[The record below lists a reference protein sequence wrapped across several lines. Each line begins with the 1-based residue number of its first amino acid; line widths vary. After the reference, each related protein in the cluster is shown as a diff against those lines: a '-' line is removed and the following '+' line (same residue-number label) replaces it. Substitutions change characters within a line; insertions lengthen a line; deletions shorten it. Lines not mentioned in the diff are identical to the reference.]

1 MRIATSTVNERTTEA
16 IARQQSR
23 LSDLQS
29 RLSSGQRVE
38 KPSDDP
44 SAAAQAERLRARDA
58 RLAAEGRMIDQAR
71 TTLQQADSVMGS
83 AVEELQV
90 ARELLLTA
98 STDTLNAS
106 DRASIAVQLRG
117 ALGNLLALANHDNGT
132 GGYVFGGAGV
142 TAAPFVLAG
151 QVTYQAQS
159 GEQVTATEPA
169 LAVTQDGGPA
179 FMNLPDGAGGTRS
192 IFATLEAA
200 AAALEDPSLAAAQ
213 RRTTV
218 GAGIDGIDASIDRLS
233 QVRTRVGESLKIIDS
248 RTALNEAD
256 SVNLRERL
264 GELVDLDYAAALG
277 EFASTQTAVQAA
289 MQTYAQVARLSL
301 FSYL

>member
-1 MRIATSTVNERTTEA
+1 MRIATSTVNERATEA
-16 IARQQSR
+16 IGRQQSR
-23 LSDLQS
+23 LSELQS

-83 AVEELQV
+83 ALEELQGV
-90 ARELLLTA
+90 RELLLTA
-98 STDTLNAS
+98 SSDTLNAS

-117 ALGNLLALANHDNGT
+117 ALGNLVALANQDNGS
-132 GGYVFGGAGV
+132 GGYVFGGVGA
-142 TAAPFVLAG
+142 TTPPFVLAG

-159 GEQVTATEPA
+159 GEQVTATDPGLA
-169 LAVTQDGGPA
+169 LTQDGGQA
-179 FMNLPDGAGGTRS
+179 FMNVPDGAGGTRS

-218 GAGIDGIDASIDRLS
+218 GAAIDGVDGSIDRLS
-233 QVRTRVGESLKIIDS
+233 QVRTRVGESLKIIDG
-248 RTALNEAD
+248 RTALNETE

-289 MQTYAQVARLSL
+289 MQTYAQVARMSL